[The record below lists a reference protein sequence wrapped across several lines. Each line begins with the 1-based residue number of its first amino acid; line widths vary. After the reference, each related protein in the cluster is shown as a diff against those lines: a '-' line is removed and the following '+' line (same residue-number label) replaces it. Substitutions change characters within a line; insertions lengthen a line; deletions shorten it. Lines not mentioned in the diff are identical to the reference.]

1 MEYRDLLLVKT
12 VEETE
17 KDYLE
22 ESFEGPGRP
31 GRGYPSQKT
40 FENMV
45 RTINIFPVTIE
56 DVCNN
61 NTIYGCNVPTLKG
74 KTVRQQPKHVQSE
87 YIEVTDSL
95 MEMIGKLTVAAGVIF
110 VNWIPFLVSVS
121 RGFNLTTV

>member
-1 MEYRDLLLVKT
+1 
-12 VEETE
+12 
-17 KDYLE
+17 
-22 ESFEGPGRP
+22 
-31 GRGYPSQKT
+31 
-40 FENMV
+40 MV

-61 NTIYGCNVPTLKG
+61 NTIYGCNVTTLKG

-110 VNWIPFLVSVS
+110 VN
-121 RGFNLTTV
+121 